1 MYRLGASML
10 SWKGNEDEK
19 DYCIIDDSGAY
30 AFSVRLRRQRQGRGG
45 RSHSRSDCRAYART
59 DFHAGTDADSH
70 SRPYADARADSYAYP
85 GAHAD
90 PGAEHKYHEE
100 SYR

>member
-10 SWKGNEDEK
+10 SWKGNEDEDFK
-19 DYCIIDDSGAY
+19 KNKCSNII
-30 AFSVRLRRQRQGRGG
+30 
-45 RSHSRSDCRAYART
+45 SRSDCRAYART

-70 SRPYADARADSYAYP
+70 SHARPYAYARADSYAYP